1 MSATDAEEYEALIQF
16 LYMAPIGLLQAR
28 MDGEILLVN
37 PLCAQ
42 LLMPLSRDG
51 GMDNLFTALEGV
63 APDLRHR
70 AQTFEPAQGLI
81 VEAIQLQLDAGGPGR
96 RDARVLSLS
105 LLKLDSERL
114 MAVLGDVT
122 QVVRRERELR
132 QSHAWINSLVTGISD
147 YALMSLDH
155 LGRVQT
161 WNPGIERV
169 AGFDAAA
176 TADQPYSIFYP
187 RDGISAERLLDRLH
201 EADQSGWS
209 LDEGWR
215 QRADGSRFW
224 GSCLIAPLHAAE
236 EHDGSPRGYS
246 LILRDVTDRRDAHE
260 ALRRSVDC
268 DHLTGLA
275 NRRAFFEAAELEL
288 QRWRRFPRPL
298 SVVMIDADH
307 FKAVNDRHGHAAGD
321 AVLRHLAAGLGATF
335 RAMDVVARVGGEEFL
350 VLLPGTSADGA
361 LAVARRLC
369 TAIEAQAVE
378 VDGTTVRYT
387 VSAGVAAMDDGID
400 GLDALI
406 QRADAALYAAKAAG
420 RNRAEPWL
428 PHLDRTRQPA

>member
-1 MSATDAEEYEALIQF
+1 
-16 LYMAPIGLLQAR
+16 
-28 MDGEILLVN
+28 
-37 PLCAQ
+37 
-42 LLMPLSRDG
+42 MPLSRDG

-236 EHDGSPRGYS
+236 ETSP
-246 LILRDVTDRRDAHE
+246 T
-260 ALRRSVDC
+260 
-268 DHLTGLA
+268 
-275 NRRAFFEAAELEL
+275 
-288 QRWRRFPRPL
+288 
-298 SVVMIDADH
+298 
-307 FKAVNDRHGHAAGD
+307 
-321 AVLRHLAAGLGATF
+321 GATPTRRCAVRWTATTSPGWPTAAPSSRRPNSSCSAGGAF
-335 RAMDVVARVGGEEFL
+335 RARC
-350 VLLPGTSADGA
+350 
-361 LAVARRLC
+361 R
-369 TAIEAQAVE
+369 
-378 VDGTTVRYT
+378 
-387 VSAGVAAMDDGID
+387 
-400 GLDALI
+400 
-406 QRADAALYAAKAAG
+406 
-420 RNRAEPWL
+420 W
-428 PHLDRTRQPA
+428 